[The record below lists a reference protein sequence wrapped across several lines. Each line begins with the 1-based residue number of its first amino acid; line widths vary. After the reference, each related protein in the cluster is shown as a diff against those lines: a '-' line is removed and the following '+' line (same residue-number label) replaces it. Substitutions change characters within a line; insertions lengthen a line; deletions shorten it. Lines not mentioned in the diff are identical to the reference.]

1 MMKLNYNLNNYN
13 LNINVYL
20 DMYIIIYRKIMKR
33 LFIRFNYSSG
43 NINLSRK
50 ATTHDFGGRFD
61 MKICF
66 NTSVRVY

>member
-1 MMKLNYNLNNYN
+1 
-13 LNINVYL
+13 
-20 DMYIIIYRKIMKR
+20 MYIIIYRKIMKR